1 MYGLKKYTFLNIY
14 YKMKKIILIS
24 LILLVGCTKM
34 EIEPTPPVVQKIFSV
49 TESKIT
55 NGQTIHFDLP
65 AAGVYTLTLIDKNTN
80 QVVGRE
86 RFSGQIGE
94 NMRKIYTNSIQS
106 QYLYLLLEDVTKKE
120 IGKTTI
126 IIK

>member
-1 MYGLKKYTFLNIY
+1 
-14 YKMKKIILIS
+14 MKKIILIS
-24 LILLVGCTKM
+24 LILLAGCTKM

-49 TESKIT
+49 SESRVV
-55 NGQTIHFDLP
+55 NGQSIYFDLP
-65 AAGVYTLTLIDKNTN
+65 AVGVYTLTLIDKNTN
-80 QVVGRE
+80 QVVSRE

-106 QYLYLLLEDVTKKE
+106 QYLYLLLQDVTKTE

>member
-1 MYGLKKYTFLNIY
+1 
-14 YKMKKIILIS
+14 MKKIILIS
-24 LILLVGCTKM
+24 LILLVSCTKM

-49 TESKIT
+49 TESKVT

-65 AAGVYTLTLIDKNTN
+65 SPGTYTLTLIDKNTN
-80 QVVGRE
+80 QVIARE

-94 NMRKIYTNSIQS
+94 NVRKIYTNSIQS
-106 QYLYLLLEDVTKKE
+106 QYLYLLLEDVTKTE

-126 IIK
+126 IIR